1 MFSLRKKFRGS
12 CNPTQEG
19 STIMSA
25 ITDSR
30 AVLIPFTVDHLG
42 GLGPLALSFLFDKDA
57 SPLPFPPPLQ
67 HDTLAFN
74 NQASSTAYLNA
85 ITSPVALAS
94 KASSAWKQLH
104 PTSRFGTTHHTHT
117 PSQWA
122 LQALSL
128 NISLALANSLQ
139 TAITFHTTPPKSS
152 STSHPQPSAFKG
164 PTPYSFQRRPSP
176 VHIAADPPT
185 PVSPTFP
192 RTFWSRGTH
201 RLHGS

>member
-1 MFSLRKKFRGS
+1 
-12 CNPTQEG
+12 
-19 STIMSA
+19 MSA
-25 ITDSR
+25 ITDNR
-30 AVLIPFTVDHLG
+30 ATLLPFTVDHLG
-42 GLGPLALSFLFDKDA
+42 GLGPMALSFLFDQDT

-85 ITSPVALAS
+85 LNSPVALAS
-94 KASSAWKQLH
+94 KASSAWKQLY
-104 PTSRFGTTHHTHT
+104 PTHRFGKTYHTHT

-128 NISLALANSLQ
+128 NVSLALAHSLQ

-152 STSHPQPSAFKG
+152 STSHSQPSAYQG

-176 VHIAADPPT
+176 VRTAADPPT
-185 PVSPTFP
+185 VSTYLLVSWNVPA
-192 RTFWSRGTH
+192 
-201 RLHGS
+201 

>member
-1 MFSLRKKFRGS
+1 
-12 CNPTQEG
+12 
-19 STIMSA
+19 MSA

-30 AVLIPFTVDHLG
+30 AVLIPFTIDHLG

-67 HDTLAFN
+67 PDTLAFN

-85 ITSPVALAS
+85 LTSPVALAS

-139 TAITFHTTPPKSS
+139 TAITFHTTPPKAS

-185 PVSPTFP
+185 PVSPMFP

-201 RLHGS
+201 RLYGS